1 MDWSAIMASRDAF
14 GGGVRSDGSVNEAV
28 ANVNTQLLFIVL
40 NNNAASQQL
49 SQRSLLRLVEADRH
63 VYCRENG
70 FDPDFFAQLVEG
82 INHFTVKFV
91 LTE

>member
-40 NNNAASQQL
+40 NNNASQQL

-70 FDPDFFAQLVEG
+70 FEPDFYAQLVEG
-82 INHFTVKFV
+82 IHAFTVNFV